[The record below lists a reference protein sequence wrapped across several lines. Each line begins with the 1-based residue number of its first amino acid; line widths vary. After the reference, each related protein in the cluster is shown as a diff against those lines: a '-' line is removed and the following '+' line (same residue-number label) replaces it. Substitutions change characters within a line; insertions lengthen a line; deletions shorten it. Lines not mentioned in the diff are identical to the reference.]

1 MTYALL
7 FTESYTR
14 RAKRFLRRH
23 PEVLGV
29 YEKTLRLLASNPR
42 HPSLHLHK
50 LSGRLSELHAVSV
63 TLSYRM
69 VISFKIKAGQIIP
82 IDIGTHD
89 HVY

>member
-1 MTYALL
+1 MTFEIL

-14 RAKRFLRRH
+14 RAKRFLRQH
-23 PEVLGV
+23 PELLGV
-29 YEKTLRLLASNPR
+29 YEKTLRLLANNPQ

-50 LSGRLSELHAVSV
+50 LGGRLKELHAVSI

-69 VISFKIKAGQIIP
+69 IISFKIMEGQIIP
-82 IDIGTHD
+82 VDIGTHD